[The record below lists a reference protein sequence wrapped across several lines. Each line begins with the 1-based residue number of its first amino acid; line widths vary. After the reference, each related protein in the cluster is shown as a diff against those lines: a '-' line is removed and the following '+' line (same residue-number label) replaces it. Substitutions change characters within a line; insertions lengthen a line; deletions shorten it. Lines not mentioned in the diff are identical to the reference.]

1 MNDWDKDNLRFL
13 MNISGRAFDEWVAQA
28 DDDDIKYAME
38 LIQQARLEISLQTAA
53 IFDEVEDLT
62 EARVL
67 LDNIAKRR

>member
-13 MNISGRAFDEWVAQA
+13 MNISGRAFDEWAAQA

>member
-13 MNISGRAFDEWVAQA
+13 MNIDEATFEDWARQA
-28 DDDDIKYAME
+28 SEDDLAYAME
-38 LIQQARLEISLQTAA
+38 LIRAARTEVAMQAAA

-67 LDNIAKRR
+67 LDKIAKRR

>member
-13 MNISGRAFDEWVAQA
+13 MNIDEATFEDWASQA
-28 DDDDIKYAME
+28 SEDDLAYAME
-38 LIQQARLEISLQTAA
+38 LIRAARTEVAMQAAA

-67 LDNIAKRR
+67 LDKIAKRR